1 MDKWLWFARVV
12 KQRPMAAELVESGQ
26 VRLNRAR
33 VIKPGHILRIDDVL
47 TITVHDHVRVLR
59 VKDLGTKR
67 GPFAQACQLYED
79 LTPPSSRGEKDRA

>member
-1 MDKWLWFARVV
+1 MV
-12 KQRPMAAELVESGQ
+12 KQRPTAAELVESGH

-33 VIKPGHILRIDDVL
+33 VTKPGHILRIDDVL

-79 LTPPSSRGEKDRA
+79 LTPPPSRGEKDRA

>member
-1 MDKWLWFARVV
+1 
-12 KQRPMAAELVESGQ
+12 MAAELVESGQ

-33 VIKPGHILRIDDVL
+33 VTKPGHILRIDDVL

-79 LTPPSSRGEKDRA
+79 LASTPSRGEKDRA

>member
-1 MDKWLWFARVV
+1 
-12 KQRPMAAELVESGQ
+12 MAAELVESGH

-33 VIKPGHILRIDDVL
+33 VTKPGHILRIDDVL

-67 GPFAQACQLYED
+67 VPFAQACQLYED
-79 LTPPSSRGEKDRA
+79 LRPPPSRGEKDRA

>member
-1 MDKWLWFARVV
+1 
-12 KQRPMAAELVESGQ
+12 MAAELVEFGQ

-33 VIKPGHILRIDDVL
+33 VTKPGHILRIDDVL
-47 TITVHDHVRVLR
+47 TITVQGRVRVLR

-79 LTPPSSRGEKDRA
+79 LASTPSRGEKDRA

>member
-1 MDKWLWFARVV
+1 
-12 KQRPMAAELVESGQ
+12 MAAELVESGQ

-33 VIKPGHILRIDDVL
+33 VTKPGHILRIDDVL
-47 TITVHDHVRVLR
+47 TVTVHDHVRVLR

-79 LTPPSSRGEKDRA
+79 LTPASSRDEKDRA